1 MRYGPSLRG
10 FVVGVLVG
18 SVIGSVGVA
27 GATFGLKGWSRFSE
41 DFRNGYV
48 NGFLDMANLARNL
61 EPGGWVDK
69 RYPYLP
75 AVKPQEWRG
84 VIDKIYTEPANKDYL
99 ITSMMQLAGKRLED
113 RYGKAE
119 DPLLRQKRRTDAQME
134 ALRKKLSQGAK
145 LNPATPPPAAKPD
158 EAAKP
163 AGEKPASG
171 AVEVPVPPRPRKWCR
186 CDGTDPK
193 AAREKRKAEAAA
205 EESRSD
211 AEMDRAA
218 GIAPAKT
225 PPNAPPAK
233 PAKAAEPAK
242 AAPAAK

>member
-75 AVKPQEWRG
+75 GVKPQEWRF

-99 ITSMMQLAGKRLED
+99 ITSVMQLAGKRLED
-113 RYGKAE
+113 RHGKAE
-119 DPLLRQKRRTDAQME
+119 DPLLRQKRRSEAQME

-145 LNPATPPPAAKPD
+145 LTPAPPPPAAKPD

-171 AVEVPVPPRPRKWCR
+171 AVEVPPRSRKWCR

-205 EESRSD
+205 EEARID
-211 AEMDRAA
+211 AEMERAA

-225 PPNAPPAK
+225 QPSAPPAK
-233 PAKAAEPAK
+233 PAEPAK

>member
-18 SVIGSVGVA
+18 SVIGSAGVA
-27 GATFGLKGWSRFSE
+27 GATFGLKGWSRFTE

-84 VIDKIYTEPANKDYL
+84 VVDKIYTEPANKDYL
-99 ITSMMQLAGKRLED
+99 ITSVMQLAGKRLED

-119 DPLLRQKRRTDAQME
+119 DPLLRQKRRSEAQMA
-134 ALRKKLSQGAK
+134 ALRKKLDEDAK
-145 LNPATPPPAAKPD
+145 KGKPVTPAAKPA
-158 EAAKP
+158 ESAKP
-163 AGEKPASG
+163 AVEKPSSEP
-171 AVEVPVPPRPRKWCR
+171 VQVPAPPRSKKWCR
-186 CDGTDPK
+186 CDGTDAK

-205 EESRSD
+205 EAARIDE
-211 AEMDRAA
+211 EMDRAA

-233 PAKAAEPAK
+233 AAEPAK